1 MNPISHP
8 ILYSK
13 DSKGKVRVWYME
25 QHGADYRTVAGLQ
38 NGNLVTSEWTTAKPK
53 NVGRANAT
61 TGEEQALAEIQSKYL
76 KQLKTGYHKDI
87 GDIHTQKYIEPML
100 AQKYKDRIK
109 DVDFESGLWAVQ
121 PKLNGQR
128 CIATKHGLFT
138 RKGETYVSVPHI
150 SESLKP
156 FFDKY
161 PDAFLDGELFNFELR
176 QKLNELATLTRKT
189 KNISQEDLERSRT
202 IVQYHVYDGAGFG
215 LDESDPY
222 QDRILLLEENLS
234 GSYIYLIDTYYPET
248 QFDFEKLYNGFVE
261 DGQEGAMLRHLGS
274 SYEHKRSKWLLK
286 VKPEED
292 DDGLLLEVHKGE
304 GNWCNGAKTVTVQWK
319 DKTFDVTLKCSMEE
333 AVTFWENRESWIG
346 KRVTFKYFGL
356 TGLGKPNFAQL
367 DPNNCEPST

>member
-1 MNPISHP
+1 MTTIHP
-8 ILYSK
+8 TLYSK
-13 DSKGKVRVWYME
+13 DSKNKVRVWYME
-25 QHGADYRTVAGLQ
+25 QSGSQYRTVAGLQ
-38 NGNLVTSEWTTAKPK
+38 DGEKVVSEYTTAKPK

-61 TGEEQALAEIQSKYL
+61 TAEQQALSEIQSKYL

-100 AQKYKDRIK
+100 AQKYRDRVK

-156 FFDKY
+156 FFEKY
-161 PDAFLDGELFNFELR
+161 PDAFLDGELFNFGLR

-189 KNISQEDLERSRT
+189 KNVSQEDLERSRA
-202 IVQYHVYDGAGFG
+202 IVQYHVYDGGNFG
-215 LDESDPY
+215 IDVSETY
-222 QDRILLLEENLS
+222 QTRILWLEGNLS

-248 QFDFEKLYNGFVE
+248 PSDFEKLYNGFVE
-261 DGQEGAMLRHLGS
+261 NGQEGAMLRHLGS

-286 VKPEED
+286 VKPED
-292 DDGLLLEVHKGE
+292 DSEAIIEKCHYGT
-304 GNWCNGAKTVTVQWK
+304 GNWSKVF
-319 DKTFDVTLKCSMEE
+319 KTFTLNWNGKVFDATLKCSMEE
-333 AVTFWENRESWIG
+333 AEVVTNNPEKWIG
-346 KRVTFKYFGL
+346 KKVTFLYNGL
-356 TGLGKPNFAQL
+356 TGLSVPNFARVDIL
-367 DPNNCEPST
+367 NCEPST